1 MEEERENQPM
11 GDEGL
16 ETKRTVRGKREKS
29 CPEAES
35 ARRSLEDAGRRYL
48 LLLEDGEERQL
59 CLWDIHSGCINN
71 LGKGKSMKV
80 SSRDISNPEQPAMHA
95 FGHYMLKERTRIPRK
110 E

>member
-1 MEEERENQPM
+1 MCARNLYKEILSGRARMEEKRENQPM

-48 LLLEDGEERQL
+48 LLLEDGEERKL
-59 CLWDIHSGCINN
+59 CVWDVHSGQSI
-71 LGKGKSMKV
+71 
-80 SSRDISNPEQPAMHA
+80 E
-95 FGHYMLKERTRIPRK
+95 
-110 E
+110 